1 MSDVTKYTYLNFSKS
16 FGVANSV
23 FIPFTGE
30 QTKIQRNAQLRLTHV
45 FKALRIFLDAVDGFC
60 QGDQLGRGGGVRLRA
75 AVKFFWGRQWILKWS
90 PTMYISTYFVCDLL
104 DALLLS

>member
-1 MSDVTKYTYLNFSKS
+1 MSPTPTKQQHHYSQSRWPKYDLGTQVKITKSDLTKYTYLNFSKS

-75 AVKFFWGRQWILKWS
+75 AV
-90 PTMYISTYFVCDLL
+90 DLF
-104 DALLLS
+104 